1 MAEDHLRTLRRLM
14 KRYNIRFLRL
24 DEGVPELHAET
35 FNNIK
40 KLGNYQFD
48 VYSAGVNIWSSKEPW
63 KQQIK
68 ARAEWLCQ
76 RAERLFGQERNEAGW
91 RFGLENHI
99 LGRFLAEVACSRCR
113 ARIWQSEIEATLS
126 NNQIE
131 HAREL
136 EERRKRRRPCQCPPN
151 ERIKDFYEIGT
162 NPLFDDRAQEFV
174 VYDELLRSQLPKQG
188 PDRVL
193 GLQNTRNLDSL
204 LQSPVRPDLAK
215 QQDDIVSD
223 ILKTTPF
230 KSQADPLLFPFLLLE
245 AKSETSSSGFD
256 AIQVQSAFPIY
267 ALLKLQEELRSYVD
281 WSPGEERFEPLVWF
295 LASRGD
301 QWKVYGAHLDKG
313 ADGDPTRYG
322 ITLLWSGSLLHK
334 DDALQLLLIVDYI
347 MDWARD
353 IYRIAILKQLQ
364 SLVTGQAFDQIS
376 IVDSEIISMRRD
388 PTSWIPA
395 PPSTV
400 SDDMEELSDATDE
413 DGPPLMSLDHQAL
426 LDFRIP
432 NSKHGTV
439 RSASLIDFRFD
450 CFYLTQRLVPSFLQV
465 IGGRQHNPR
474 NTEKAAR
481 HIINFITQFD
491 EVLVMSGAD
500 LELLE
505 NLWTGT
511 DRSDPEAREEDF
523 YVIMECS
530 WYFTHTWQITRQLS
544 CFAISKTAFD
554 IMKSY
559 ARFSVR
565 RKGIE
570 NLHQRER
577 RCSPKVLRQC
587 VECLRAGSPWQVLLA
602 AISSTLVTIYPLPV
616 RRREDFAPP
625 VDVLGFGYAREDR
638 VRTFI
643 LKYLKRNLWKPKRYT
658 TVSSEEMHAALR
670 EGYTMDEVF
679 AARRDKPPKH
689 TDQSW
694 KRISEQRTHILEEE
708 CHNSDLCERCCRGSE
723 ATISAFAHGYLDT
736 RNQPLLSGYGTVL
749 VVSLRDPA
757 GSYVPDAC
765 VFALRPL
772 RDLKDNMALSIM
784 IEDLMQGALVYHTMK
799 CGARDII
806 SGDGMKRN
814 LPLPF
819 RPTMLDEEVSLLNW
833 IRELRD
839 EPLLDRQDH
848 PGYEAWCKELYD
860 PHMLMYYLSIGHLEH
875 EALMLAK
882 KEYNRR
888 DFYLAVV
895 RIREENGKENFFDT
909 FFNSAHRKVKLS
921 GNALTPR
928 FITWDAGK
936 DFLRQ
941 EYPRQFQYISSLNMT
956 QRPTAREGSM

>member
-40 KLGNYQFD
+40 KLGSYQFD

-99 LGRFLAEVACSRCR
+99 LGRFLAEVACSKCR

-136 EERRKRRRPCQCPPN
+136 EERRKWRKPCQCPPN

-215 QQDDIVSD
+215 QQDDMVSD

-230 KSQADPLLFPFLLLE
+230 ESQADPLLFPFLLLE

-267 ALLKLQEELRSYVD
+267 ALLKLQEELRSCVD
-281 WSPGEERFEPLVWF
+281 LSSGEERFEPLVWF

-400 SDDMEELSDATDE
+400 FDDMEELSDATDE

-426 LDFRIP
+426 LDFRVP
-432 NSKHGTV
+432 NSKLGTV

-465 IGGRQHNPR
+465 IGGRRHNPR

-511 DRSDPEAREEDF
+511 DSSDPEAREEDF

-530 WYFTHTWQITRQLS
+530 WASRIYINANGVVPQ
-544 CFAISKTAFD
+544 
-554 IMKSY
+554 
-559 ARFSVR
+559 RFSGSV
-565 RKGIE
+565 
-570 NLHQRER
+570 LSVFER
-577 RCSPKVLRQC
+577 
-587 VECLRAGSPWQVLLA
+587 A
-602 AISSTLVTIYPLPV
+602 LPGK
-616 RRREDFAPP
+616 EDFAPP
-625 VDVLGFGYAREDR
+625 VDVLGFGYAREDP

-658 TVSSEEMHAALR
+658 TVSNEEMHAALR
-670 EGYTMDEVF
+670 EGYTMDEDF

-860 PHMLMYYLSIGHLEH
+860 PHMFMYYLSIGHLEH

-909 FFNSAHRKVKLS
+909 FFNSAHRKVKLC

-941 EYPRQFQYISSLNMT
+941 EYPRQFQYVSSLNMT

>member
-530 WYFTHTWQITRQLS
+530 WASRIYINANGVVPQ
-544 CFAISKTAFD
+544 
-554 IMKSY
+554 
-559 ARFSVR
+559 RFSGSV
-565 RKGIE
+565 
-570 NLHQRER
+570 LSVFER
-577 RCSPKVLRQC
+577 
-587 VECLRAGSPWQVLLA
+587 A
-602 AISSTLVTIYPLPV
+602 LPGK
-616 RRREDFAPP
+616 EDFAPP

-643 LKYLKRNLWKPKRYT
+643 LKYLKRNLWKPKRYS

>member
-1 MAEDHLRTLRRLM
+1 MADDHLRTLRRLM

-24 DEGVPELHAET
+24 GEGVPELHAET

-40 KLGNYQFD
+40 KLGSYQFD

-91 RFGLENHI
+91 RFGLENHV
-99 LGRFLAEVACSRCR
+99 LGRFLAEVACPRCR
-113 ARIWQSEIEATLS
+113 ARIWQSEIQATLS

-136 EERRKRRRPCQCPPN
+136 EQRRKRRKPCQCPPN

-204 LQSPVRPDLAK
+204 LLSPVRPDLAK
-215 QQDDIVSD
+215 QRDDTVSD

-281 WSPGEERFEPLVWF
+281 WSSGEERFEPLVWF

-301 QWKVYGAHLDKG
+301 QWKVYGAHLENG
-313 ADGDPTRYG
+313 ADGGPTKYG
-322 ITLLWSGSLLHK
+322 ITLLWSGSILHK
-334 DDALQLLLIVDYI
+334 DNALQLLLIVDYI

-376 IVDSEIISMRRD
+376 IIDSEIISMRRD

-400 SDDMEELSDATDE
+400 FDDMEELSDAVDE
-413 DGPPLMSLDHQAL
+413 DGPPLMSLDHQVL

-432 NSKHGTV
+432 NSKLGTV

-450 CFYLTQRLVPSFLQV
+450 CFYLTQRLIPSFLQV
-465 IGGRQHNPR
+465 IGGRRHNPR

-481 HIINFITQFD
+481 HIINFIAQFD

-505 NLWTGT
+505 KLWTGT
-511 DRSDPEAREEDF
+511 DRSDPEALEEDF

-544 CFAISKTAFD
+544 CFAISKAAFD
-554 IMKSY
+554 TMKTY
-559 ARFSVR
+559 ARFSVL
-565 RKGIE
+565 RKSIE

-577 RCSPKVLRQC
+577 RCSQKVLRRC

-643 LKYLKRNLWKPKRYT
+643 LKYLKRNLWKPKRYVT
-658 TVSSEEMHAALR
+658 ISNEELQAALR
-670 EGYTMDEVF
+670 EGYTKEEVF
-679 AARRDKPPKH
+679 AARSEKPPKH

-694 KRISEQRTHILEEE
+694 KRISEQRTHILAEEW
-708 CHNSDLCERCCRGSE
+708 HNSDQCERCRRGSE
-723 ATISAFAHGYLDT
+723 AIISPFAHGYLDT
-736 RNQPLLSGYGTVL
+736 RNQPLLSGYATVL

-757 GSYVPDAC
+757 RSYVPDAC

-772 RDLKDNMALSIM
+772 LDLKDNMALSIM

-799 CGARDII
+799 CGANDIK
-806 SGDGMKRN
+806 SGDGMKHN

-839 EPLLDRQDH
+839 EPLLDKQDH
-848 PGYEAWCKELYD
+848 PGYEAWLKERYS
-860 PHMLMYYLSIGHLEH
+860 PHLFMYYLSIGHLEH

-882 KEYNRR
+882 KEQ
-888 DFYLAVV
+888 DFYRAVF
-895 RIREENGKENFFDT
+895 RIREDNGKESLFD
-909 FFNSAHRKVKLS
+909 FSPHREVKLC
-921 GNALTPR
+921 GKDLTPR
-928 FITWDAGK
+928 FTTWDTGK
-936 DFLRQ
+936 EFLRQ
-941 EYPRQFQYISSLNMT
+941 EYPRQFQYVSSLNMPQT
-956 QRPTAREGSM
+956 PTSRGESM

>member
-1 MAEDHLRTLRRLM
+1 
-14 KRYNIRFLRL
+14 
-24 DEGVPELHAET
+24 
-35 FNNIK
+35 
-40 KLGNYQFD
+40 
-48 VYSAGVNIWSSKEPW
+48 
-63 KQQIK
+63 
-68 ARAEWLCQ
+68 
-76 RAERLFGQERNEAGW
+76 
-91 RFGLENHI
+91 
-99 LGRFLAEVACSRCR
+99 
-113 ARIWQSEIEATLS
+113 
-126 NNQIE
+126 
-131 HAREL
+131 
-136 EERRKRRRPCQCPPN
+136 
-151 ERIKDFYEIGT
+151 
-162 NPLFDDRAQEFV
+162 
-174 VYDELLRSQLPKQG
+174 
-188 PDRVL
+188 
-193 GLQNTRNLDSL
+193 
-204 LQSPVRPDLAK
+204 
-215 QQDDIVSD
+215 
-223 ILKTTPF
+223 
-230 KSQADPLLFPFLLLE
+230 
-245 AKSETSSSGFD
+245 
-256 AIQVQSAFPIY
+256 
-267 ALLKLQEELRSYVD
+267 
-281 WSPGEERFEPLVWF
+281 
-295 LASRGD
+295 
-301 QWKVYGAHLDKG
+301 
-313 ADGDPTRYG
+313 
-322 ITLLWSGSLLHK
+322 
-334 DDALQLLLIVDYI
+334 

-376 IVDSEIISMRRD
+376 IIDSEIISMRRD

-400 SDDMEELSDATDE
+400 FDDMEEDLSDAMDE
-413 DGPPLMSLDHQAL
+413 EGLPLMSLDHQAL

-432 NSKHGTV
+432 NSKLGTV

-465 IGGRQHNPR
+465 IGGRRHNPR

-505 NLWTGT
+505 KLWTST

-544 CFAISKTAFD
+544 CFAISKAAFD

-625 VDVLGFGYAREDR
+625 VDVLDFGYAREDR

-643 LKYLKRNLWKPKRYT
+643 LKYLKRILWKPKRYT
-658 TVSSEEMHAALR
+658 TVSNEEMHAALR

-679 AARRDKPPKH
+679 AARREKPPKH

-799 CGARDII
+799 CGVSDIK
-806 SGDGMKRN
+806 SGDGMKHN

-839 EPLLDRQDH
+839 EALLDKQDH
-848 PGYEAWCKELYD
+848 PGYEAWLKERHK
-860 PHMLMYYLSIGHLEH
+860 PHMFMYYLSIGHLEH
-875 EALMLAK
+875 EASMLAK
-882 KEYNRR
+882 NKDDSW
-888 DFYLAVV
+888 DFYSAVG
-895 RIREENGKENFFDT
+895 RIRKDNGKETLFDI
-909 FFNSAHRKVKLS
+909 SPHREVKLC
-921 GNALTPR
+921 GKDLTPR
-928 FITWDAGK
+928 FNTWDAGK
-936 DFLRQ
+936 DFLRR
-941 EYPRQFQYISSLNMT
+941 EFPRQFQYVSSLSVPQT
-956 QRPTAREGSM
+956 PTAREESM